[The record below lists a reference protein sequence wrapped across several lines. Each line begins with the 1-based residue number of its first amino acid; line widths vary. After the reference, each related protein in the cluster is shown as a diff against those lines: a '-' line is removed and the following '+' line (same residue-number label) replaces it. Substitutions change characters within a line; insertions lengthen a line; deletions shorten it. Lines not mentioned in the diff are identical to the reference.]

1 MRDYTEKIE
10 TLKKQQ
16 EQAKELF
23 VKLQGAIEV
32 LTSMQEEE
40 PEKTEKKKEFFEIIR
55 GMYGE
60 QKQYDC

>member
-32 LTSMQEEE
+32 LTAMQEEE
-40 PEKTEKKKEFFEIIR
+40 PKKEKKK
-55 GMYGE
+55 
-60 QKQYDC
+60 

>member
-1 MRDYTEKIE
+1 MRDYKEKIE
-10 TLKKQQ
+10 ALKAQQ

-40 PEKTEKKKEFFEIIR
+40 PDKKGK
-55 GMYGE
+55 
-60 QKQYDC
+60 K

>member
-10 TLKKQQ
+10 TLKIQQ

-32 LTSMQEEE
+32 LTAMQKEE
-40 PEKTEKKKEFFEIIR
+40 PEKEKKK
-55 GMYGE
+55 
-60 QKQYDC
+60 

>member
-1 MRDYTEKIE
+1 MRNYSERIE
-10 TLKKQQ
+10 ALKKQQ

-40 PEKTEKKKEFFEIIR
+40 PDKKGK
-55 GMYGE
+55 
-60 QKQYDC
+60 K

>member
-10 TLKKQQ
+10 TLKIQQ

-40 PEKTEKKKEFFEIIR
+40 PKKGK
-55 GMYGE
+55 
-60 QKQYDC
+60 K

>member
-1 MRDYTEKIE
+1 MRDYKEKIE

-40 PEKTEKKKEFFEIIR
+40 PKKAEKKK
-55 GMYGE
+55 
-60 QKQYDC
+60 

>member
-1 MRDYTEKIE
+1 MRNYTEKIE
-10 TLKKQQ
+10 SLKNQQ

-40 PEKTEKKKEFFEIIR
+40 SKEDKEEKKK
-55 GMYGE
+55 
-60 QKQYDC
+60 

>member
-1 MRDYTEKIE
+1 MRDYKEKIE
-10 TLKKQQ
+10 ALKKQQ

-40 PEKTEKKKEFFEIIR
+40 PENVEKKK
-55 GMYGE
+55 
-60 QKQYDC
+60 

>member
-1 MRDYTEKIE
+1 MRDYSEKIE
-10 TLKKQQ
+10 SLKKQQ

-40 PEKTEKKKEFFEIIR
+40 PKKEKKK
-55 GMYGE
+55 
-60 QKQYDC
+60 

>member
-10 TLKKQQ
+10 ALKSQQ

-40 PEKTEKKKEFFEIIR
+40 PKKEKKKQFFEIIR

-60 QKQYDC
+60 QKQNDC

>member
-10 TLKKQQ
+10 ALKSQQ

-40 PEKTEKKKEFFEIIR
+40 PEKEKKK
-55 GMYGE
+55 
-60 QKQYDC
+60 